1 MKQTS
6 TPLTRWANSRRP
18 ELRMMGG
25 GEYATT
31 EANNA
36 TMTANLRDGVD
47 PYRGM
52 ALAPPKSGGDEAAKS
67 SGGVSGA
74 SMLGTGEFNIPMPQ
88 LRDGGELHMSTGGQH
103 RGFLNVLEGAHDTL
117 GDWANMAGDY
127 LSPAGL
133 LPQPRGLTAPASAH
147 QGPGVMD
154 RVAELAK
161 PLMPM
166 RGNSSQPE
174 RFRATP
180 TSVPAAPAPTVQ
192 TQAQAAPADHMGVT
206 HTPSAV
212 TGTDRAAFLARNPA
226 IAARYEAERNRGY
239 NPNASPSTTAVPAQ
253 PSLHSQ
259 GVQQPWRTVLTQRT
273 DSEGQAIHQKQY
285 KQGNTY
291 SDRPVAPAA
300 PAPVQTASPTY
311 STSASARRAG
321 QDTVGLRHGGE
332 LYMTNGGVFDTLKGY
347 FGGQKKVLDK
357 RMAAAEAPQAPP
369 PPPPPQQPVNPRVTP
384 DNPAG
389 IQFRD
394 GGELYMTNGGGML
407 TTLRNYFGGQKKVV
421 DKRMAAAEAP
431 QAPPPPPPPP
441 QPVNPR
447 ATPENP
453 AGIQFAHGGSTLRT
467 GHGGVVPGT
476 GTGDKIPAKYE
487 PGEFVVSND
496 MLDAE
501 PELRQHLR
509 GLREEVLA
517 EKGMTVAEADAKALN
532 GGRGLRA
539 ESSLGDTSVKAPN
552 GRPRMPA
559 YVDMTLGEPPEM
571 PPQRAARP
579 APTPAPKAA
588 PILALPDDSYG
599 VNARNAGRAAD
610 VQREADVLEAA
621 KTRAAE
627 MHAAAKGHADFE
639 ARKAAHGD
647 GRYGL
652 PPNPP
657 ANGANPAAATPAPTA
672 PTPASKFGKVKAIAG
687 TGLRGVP
694 MLGGAIET
702 GLGIANG
709 DARQTA
715 WGVADTAAGAAMF
728 NPVTAPI
735 ATPYLAMR
743 GAYEGA
749 RALTDMA
756 SEYGLRDKNEA
767 VRKMLE
773 GTPPRNTQKP
783 ATSAAPVDTSDIE
796 REKKNKAILDAAENL
811 NAPGKPGET
820 RNFDRNGNLLDK
832 GQEMVY
838 TGPKMGWQQRTSE
851 AHLAKLNA
859 DDLKWQADND
869 RAAAAARAR
878 TAETLKRFEMQ
889 ELLAQPMSKHRR
901 AQVTELIKSRESNQV
916 LRDNALLNADTLR
929 TNNIETNQTT
939 RRGHDL
945 ELEGKLAPAKLQ
957 AQIRTAKAATLRGA
971 GGDYTKAADLWALR
985 GGDPKDFLEPAKA
998 KAEAVRSA
1006 IDTDVAKANQGKGMF
1021 DGKFIAFD
1029 DDGKQLTDKWSEG
1042 HAEQLMAAAADSFR
1056 QTNKRDMTATEMK
1069 QHMNEIVAK
1078 TKAIAGMRKRAADRN
1093 NSMWN
1098 TVGLDKDVSLP
1109 TDIPN
1114 SAVDPE
1120 EVGWWDGLSHGAKV
1134 QRGDLRFGDQVLPG
1148 DTDADA
1154 KAYLLHIAQQ
1164 RRAANKEK

>member
-67 SGGVSGA
+67 SGGDEAAKSSGGDEAAKSSGGVSGA
-74 SMLGTGEFNIPMPQ
+74 SMMGTGEFNIPMPQ
-88 LRDGGELHMSTGGQH
+88 LRDGGELYMSTGGQH

-166 RGNSSQPE
+166 RGNSSQSE

-239 NPNASPSTTAVPAQ
+239 NPNASPSTTAAPTQ

-273 DSEGQAIHQKQY
+273 DPEGQAIHQKQY

-311 STSASARRAG
+311 STLASARRVG

-332 LYMTNGGVFDTLKGY
+332 LYMANGGVIDTLKGY

-407 TTLRNYFGGQKKVV
+407 TTLRNYFGGQKKVL

-431 QAPPPPPPPP
+431 QAPPPPPPP

-532 GGRGLRA
+532 GGKGLRA
-539 ESSLGDTSVKAPN
+539 AGAFELVPAGELEQLAGGASQYTATGGGQVPGTGGAVGAAP
-552 GRPRMPA
+552 RDPYR
-559 YVDMTLGEPPEM
+559 YIGE
-571 PPQRAARP
+571 RVGKFAREI
-579 APTPAPKAA
+579 APKAEVA
-588 PILALPDDSYG
+588 NRAVAALGAGYNAHNTMNAIDEGRTADAVDSGVLTGASALSALPTRAGWVGAAYGAGHALGKHVIYPNLSDDTKDTIGRTINAGLRHAGNVFGQEWGVDDTALRQEQGKTLSPG
-599 VNARNAGRAAD
+599 VNAG
-610 VQREADVLEAA
+610 
-621 KTRAAE
+621 
-627 MHAAAKGHADFE
+627 
-639 ARKAAHGD
+639 
-647 GRYGL
+647 
-652 PPNPP
+652 
-657 ANGANPAAATPAPTA
+657 
-672 PTPASKFGKVKAIAG
+672 
-687 TGLRGVP
+687 
-694 MLGGAIET
+694 
-702 GLGIANG
+702 
-709 DARQTA
+709 
-715 WGVADTAAGAAMF
+715 
-728 NPVTAPI
+728 
-735 ATPYLAMR
+735 
-743 GAYEGA
+743 
-749 RALTDMA
+749 
-756 SEYGLRDKNEA
+756 
-767 VRKMLE
+767 
-773 GTPPRNTQKP
+773 
-783 ATSAAPVDTSDIE
+783 AAPVPTKAKAKAEDFTAANAAKLAAADKLEADI
-796 REKKNKAILDAAENL
+796 
-811 NAPGKPGET
+811 NAPGKLGET

-869 RAAAAARAR
+869 RDAAAARAR

-901 AQVTELIKSRESNQV
+901 AQVT
-916 LRDNALLNADTLR
+916 ALLTAQMQNDAAIRGQDLTANTQLATTRMNNDTQLMGNRMTNTFSARKFQIEQANKDREYAAGRSDAAYTQKQGAEKAWDEHASKIFVDGENKPDAKRIAVYTQTTDATIGKMIPALLASKDPKQIEYAGKLSKYGRAALDDQDRADMLKHFQRMELARDSYGLSPFAADMPQTYDLR
-929 TNNIETNQTT
+929 TFADKNMRAQPNNILQQRYEFLHPET
-939 RRGHDL
+939 
-945 ELEGKLAPAKLQ
+945 GKPIGSIPAVNFEYGPDANHLWPNFGAP
-957 AQIRTAKAATLRGA
+957 
-971 GGDYTKAADLWALR
+971 
-985 GGDPKDFLEPAKA
+985 
-998 KAEAVRSA
+998 
-1006 IDTDVAKANQGKGMF
+1006 
-1021 DGKFIAFD
+1021 
-1029 DDGKQLTDKWSEG
+1029 
-1042 HAEQLMAAAADSFR
+1042 
-1056 QTNKRDMTATEMK
+1056 
-1069 QHMNEIVAK
+1069 
-1078 TKAIAGMRKRAADRN
+1078 N
-1093 NSMWN
+1093 NS
-1098 TVGLDKDVSLP
+1098 LK
-1109 TDIPN
+1109 
-1114 SAVDPE
+1114 
-1120 EVGWWDGLSHGAKV
+1120 
-1134 QRGDLRFGDQVLPG
+1134 
-1148 DTDADA
+1148 
-1154 KAYLLHIAQQ
+1154 
-1164 RRAANKEK
+1164 